1 MNEVLMY
8 ECSYCEKKRYKKKKS
23 AREHEAK
30 CLFNKDVRACKTCI
44 SNSYE
49 RGIGRYC
56 NKYRKSLGHYGSKE
70 LAVSCLSYR
79 YDGLTKQERESQYKE
94 FWKE

>member
-30 CLFNKDVRACKTCI
+30 CLFNKDVRACKTCYY
-44 SNSYE
+44 NSYRINE
-49 RGIGRYC
+49 GRYC
-56 NKYRKSLGHYGSKE
+56 SLWAESQGNYGSKE
-70 LAVSCLSYR
+70 LAVSCLSYK